1 MTIIEMIGLLAAVG
15 TTTSFLPQVI
25 KSWRTG
31 KTQDLSL
38 LMYTINA
45 GGTSLWLFYGLLI
58 KDFPLILANGI
69 TLSLI
74 LSILF
79 LKIRNG

>member
-1 MTIIEMIGLLAAVG
+1 MTMIEIIGLLAAAG
-15 TTTSFLPQVI
+15 TTASFLPQVI

-31 KTQDLSL
+31 RTQDLSL
-38 LMYTINA
+38 LMYSVNA
-45 GGTSLWLFYGLLI
+45 GGTSLWLLYGFLI
-58 KDFPLILANGI
+58 KDLPLILANGI